1 MAVYQPKGTTGGDAA
16 APSTTAFE
24 VRAGTSA
31 DLQAVRD
38 ELAREQERLRKLWDA
53 FKSQEDEL
61 GRLRATPTAT
71 ALSNATATA
80 SADARTVES
89 LRREV
94 ELLSGDLRRAGEAQR
109 RLEDENAAL
118 REAARAAEE
127 TGRRATGLQS
137 ELEQER
143 ERLAKLYVVYEEVE
157 TERARLEQH
166 LKEWDAWYHGVAPHL
181 AEICRSI
188 GGAPHQ
194 K

>member
-1 MAVYQPKGTTGGDAA
+1 MAIYQPKGANADPGAA
-16 APSTTAFE
+16 STTAFE
-24 VRAGTSA
+24 VHATDPNDLESVRA
-31 DLQAVRD
+31 

-61 GRLRATPTAT
+61 SRLKSTST
-71 ALSNATATA
+71 LSSTSAA
-80 SADARTVES
+80 ADARTVDS

-94 ELLSGDLRRAGEAQR
+94 ELLTGDLRRAGEQQR
-109 RLEDENAAL
+109 RLEEENVGL
-118 REAARAAEE
+118 REQAKTSDEVARRAASI
-127 TGRRATGLQS
+127 QS
-137 ELEQER
+137 DLEQER

-157 TERARLEQH
+157 AERARLEQH
-166 LKEWDAWYHGVAPHL
+166 LKEWDAWYHGVSPHL

>member
-1 MAVYQPKGTTGGDAA
+1 MAVYQPKGTTGNGN
-16 APSTTAFE
+16 PSTTAFE
-24 VRAGTSA
+24 VHAGASA

-71 ALSNATATA
+71 SLSNATAV
-80 SADARTVES
+80 ADARTVES

-94 ELLSGDLRRAGEAQR
+94 DLLSGDLRRAGDAQR
-109 RLEDENAAL
+109 RLEEEGVAL

-127 TGRRATGLQS
+127 TERRAAGLQT